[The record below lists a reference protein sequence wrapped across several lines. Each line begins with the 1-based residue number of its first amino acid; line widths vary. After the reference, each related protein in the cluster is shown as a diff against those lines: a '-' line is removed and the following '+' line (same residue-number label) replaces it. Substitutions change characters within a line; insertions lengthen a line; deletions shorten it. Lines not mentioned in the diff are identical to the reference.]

1 MAGLALGH
9 MALAQGAHL
18 LHAIHVSLVGFYLAP
33 VVAAALWYGLR
44 GGVLASALVTAAFT
58 AHVRLVWSRE
68 PLDAAERG
76 AFVAIF
82 WVVGIVAGVLVDL
95 QRAERARARALEQD
109 AERRNTIEAL
119 ASLAAALGSHDLYT
133 RQHGERV
140 AEVAAALGAELRLDL
155 GRVELLRLAGLV
167 HDIGKLGVP
176 DDTLLKPGELSADER
191 RAVERHPEIAAA
203 ILRPLRGAARMSEIV
218 LSHHEC
224 PDGSGYPRGLR
235 ATEILPEAAV
245 LRVADVYCSLVD
257 ARPYKP
263 ALPVATVLAIMQ
275 EMAGTKLDAT
285 AFEALRSLVARGAFG
300 VAGQAGPQEPGP
312 AAGLP

>member
-1 MAGLALGH
+1 
-9 MALAQGAHL
+9 
-18 LHAIHVSLVGFYLAP
+18 
-33 VVAAALWYGLR
+33 
-44 GGVLASALVTAAFT
+44 
-58 AHVRLVWSRE
+58 
-68 PLDAAERG
+68 
-76 AFVAIF
+76 
-82 WVVGIVAGVLVDL
+82 
-95 QRAERARARALEQD
+95 
-109 AERRNTIEAL
+109 
-119 ASLAAALGSHDLYT
+119 
-133 RQHGERV
+133 
-140 AEVAAALGAELRLDL
+140 
-155 GRVELLRLAGLV
+155 
-167 HDIGKLGVP
+167 
-176 DDTLLKPGELSADER
+176 
-191 RAVERHPEIAAA
+191 
-203 ILRPLRGAARMSEIV
+203 MSEIV